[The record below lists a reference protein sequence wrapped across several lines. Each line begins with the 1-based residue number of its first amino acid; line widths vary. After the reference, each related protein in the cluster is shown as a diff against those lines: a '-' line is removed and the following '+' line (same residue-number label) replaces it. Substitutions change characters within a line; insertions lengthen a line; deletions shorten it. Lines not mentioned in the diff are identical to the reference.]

1 MLVFVCLTPT
11 SFRFEK
17 SSLGMSDSEPSLLQ
31 ARRLCLTGEK
41 FARVERREPELALSP
56 WPPLGQGRKVDGPK
70 PPPPLMTPHITTHHN
85 PQLPSFLPTFLQQR
99 MSALLASSSSV
110 SALQMSSLLET
121 LTSASPAEID
131 EVRRLLRLTTS
142 VVSPPA
148 PPKPASVTSSKV
160 TAKFEFPAHTEGEP
174 SAADYRFPE
183 ELIDESLCLARDVG
197 NPDNRWSITVYTE
210 RQCGRPQ
217 VEGSNLCV
225 KCLEQSIKYSVN
237 PKPGNWHGLIDEE
250 PLDWQHMLGNDWASK
265 NIAAGKLVFRA
276 AVTTAEATS
285 ETKSVTSAA
294 TSRAEE
300 LKADAER
307 RIADA
312 KALLAQQKAR
322 KESEKLEKE
331 AAKLAEKA
339 RKEAEKAEKAALK
352 EAEKAEKAA
361 AKELAKAL
369 KVKLPT
375 VASKAAPKV
384 AAKLP
389 EVPPPPAEPK
399 GTVQNIDGEF
409 YWVDN
414 GAVYAYNLEEE
425 TVLQKLGTLTG
436 NGSEDT
442 PYGIDTEGMDE

>member
-1 MLVFVCLTPT
+1 MNALT
-11 SFRFEK
+11 
-17 SSLGMSDSEPSLLQ
+17 
-31 ARRLCLTGEK
+31 
-41 FARVERREPELALSP
+41 
-56 WPPLGQGRKVDGPK
+56 
-70 PPPPLMTPHITTHHN
+70 
-85 PQLPSFLPTFLQQR
+85 
-99 MSALLASSSSV
+99 ASSSSV

-197 NPDNRWSITVYTE
+197 NPDNRWSIAVFTE

-225 KCLEQSIKYSVN
+225 KCLERSIKYSVN
-237 PKPGNWHGLIDEE
+237 PKPGNWCGLIDEE

-276 AVTTAEATS
+276 AATTAEATS

-300 LKADAER
+300 IKANAEQ
-307 RIADA
+307 RIAEA

-375 VASKAAPKV
+375 VASKAVAPKV

-399 GTVQNIDGEF
+399 GTVQNIDGEY
-409 YWVDN
+409 YWVED

>member
-1 MLVFVCLTPT
+1 
-11 SFRFEK
+11 
-17 SSLGMSDSEPSLLQ
+17 
-31 ARRLCLTGEK
+31 
-41 FARVERREPELALSP
+41 
-56 WPPLGQGRKVDGPK
+56 
-70 PPPPLMTPHITTHHN
+70 
-85 PQLPSFLPTFLQQR
+85 

-121 LTSASPAEID
+121 LTSASTAEID

-197 NPDNRWSITVYTE
+197 NPDNRWSITVWTE

-225 KCLEQSIKYSVN
+225 RCLERSIKYSVN

-250 PLDWQHMLGNDWASK
+250 PLDWQHMLGTDWAS
-265 NIAAGKLVFRA
+265 NAIAAGKLVFRA

-285 ETKSVTSAA
+285 ETKSVTSAT

-307 RIADA
+307 RIAEA

-339 RKEAEKAEKAALK
+339 RKEAVKAEKAALK

-361 AKELAKAL
+361 ARELAKAL

-375 VASKAAPKV
+375 VASKAVAPKV

-389 EVPPPPAEPK
+389 EVPPPHAEPK
-399 GTVQNIDGEF
+399 GTVQNIDGEY
-409 YWVDN
+409 YWVED

-436 NGSEDT
+436 NGSDDT